1 MIFYYCL
8 AQGFNY
14 PTPELAQMI
23 KEETFADVITAA
35 AKQLGFEVAS
45 AVEQLKNSIC
55 GFQSENQLLSEL
67 QSEYTYLFINAP
79 GHLPVPPYASVHL
92 SKDQLCGLKIHE
104 VLEFYRAAGVG
115 VPSSFSDPPDH
126 LAVELE
132 YMVYLLQNNLLEL
145 RERFLKEHFLLWVP
159 SFSAT
164 YIAQGRRTPRTR
176 SLRYA
181 ATSLLA
187 FRLPLLLPHSTK
199 EHAMAITHV
208 RAMHITMAMMFHA
221 LPEGSM

>member
-1 MIFYYCL
+1 M
-8 AQGFNY
+8 
-14 PTPELAQMI
+14 
-23 KEETFADVITAA
+23 
-35 AKQLGFEVAS
+35 
-45 AVEQLKNSIC
+45 
-55 GFQSENQLLSEL
+55 SEL

-79 GHLPVPPYASVHL
+79 GHLPVPPYASVYL

-159 SFSAT
+159 SFSVKVQEA
-164 YIAQGRRTPRTR
+164 AQREFYRQ
-176 SLRYA
+176 
-181 ATSLLA
+181 LA
-187 FRLPLLLPHSTK
+187 VLADQICQWEK
-199 EHAMAITHV
+199 V
-208 RAMHITMAMMFHA
+208 RM
-221 LPEGSM
+221 